1 MDEAKKSNDHC
12 GCRVKPLPKG
22 SKRSEQ
28 IGAAIYANGP
38 MLRMTH
44 YEGDG
49 SPTFVFDMMEPER
62 PKVDLAVLSQIGGVA
77 SGGFHDKGGWG
88 REAQS
93 GVGST
98 CCRGGITALFQRGLR
113 SLRI

>member
-1 MDEAKKSNDHC
+1 
-12 GCRVKPLPKG
+12 
-22 SKRSEQ
+22 
-28 IGAAIYANGP
+28 

-77 SGGFHDKGGWG
+77 FGGFHD
-88 REAQS
+88 ED
-93 GVGST
+93 GVVRLNPELGE
-98 CCRGGITALFQRGLR
+98 RVAGLALCHCSDLASSRKYRDASSQLSRKAVNGELGEWY
-113 SLRI
+113 S

>member
-1 MDEAKKSNDHC
+1 
-12 GCRVKPLPKG
+12 V
-22 SKRSEQ
+22 
-28 IGAAIYANGP
+28 IYANGP

-49 SPTFVFDMMEPER
+49 SATFVFDMMEPER

-93 GVGST
+93 AV
-98 CCRGGITALFQRGLR
+98 REAGGGAGTLPLLR
-113 SLRI
+113 PRQLNEVPGRSAHS